1 MQYKYSIN
9 LDRVLNDNSFSE
21 TRLKAETGIS
31 HHFLVNLMQHRPIK
45 ALENLIKIVN
55 ILNKNGIEV
64 KPEDLIAFEPVGT
77 TKIKTIAS
85 QCQGNAFL
93 LFFRFD
99 FKGQSYKDLAVLS
112 VDQNTTTITIKAD
125 ARSSRIKLSE
135 NMQRVLFSDSFTLGH
150 GVDQLMT
157 IPEGDKKT
165 AAQLLCKQLIP
176 LAVKAG
182 VVRSNVHTNKVE
194 FYYFDTFVMT
204 FHNMQFKDKSV
215 IFTKDREDYV
225 KPVAFAT
232 DGQGRKIPKRQAALA
247 TKYPFQG
254 PHDVGIT
261 K

>member
-9 LDRVLNDNSFSE
+9 LDRILNDNGFSE

-64 KPEDLIAFEPVGT
+64 KPEDLISFEPIGT
-77 TKIKTIAS
+77 TKIKTLAS
-85 QCQGNAFL
+85 QYQGNDFL
-93 LFFRFD
+93 IFFRFD
-99 FKGQSYKDLAVLS
+99 FKGESYKDLAVFS
-112 VDQNTTTITIKAD
+112 IEQHDTNITIKVD
-125 ARSSRIKLSE
+125 ARSSRIQFNKT
-135 NMQRVLFSDSFTLGH
+135 MQRVLFADSFALGH
-150 GVDQLMT
+150 GVAKLMT

-176 LAVKAG
+176 LAMKAG

-194 FYYFDTFVMT
+194 FHYFDTFVMT
-204 FHNMQFKDKSV
+204 FHNMQFKDKTV
-215 IFTKDREDYV
+215 IFTKDRADYV
-225 KPVAFAT
+225 KPVACAT
-232 DGQGRKIPKRQAALA
+232 DDQGRKIPKRQAALA